1 MEWLGIIAVVLVVYF
16 FLQSGKKGKTSG
28 SNAGRSSGSTP
39 PASPKGS
46 ARNRVL
52 DDNIDWLRAR
62 WADADRARA
71 ADALANFPKWYFDPV
86 TERQL
91 ERMQKD
97 GISVSGSGLT
107 KGRASDLIGLLEPV
121 EEQHEAILKF
131 FKVPLRRMNK
141 SRAIYE
147 VSKLFADAKNAE
159 AWKLRPAD
167 PLQKEFLK
175 FFDINVAKNL
185 TCVDAE
191 QIVTKHR
198 VKLLTERSPKLDEWN
213 SFESIVT
220 DLSDKE
226 TRDDYELNINKP
238 SLSVLRAAID
248 ALRKEGN
255 SMDDLAAD
263 LETVAQKLVELKPD
277 LKKWQ

>member
-1 MEWLGIIAVVLVVYF
+1 MELLWVIVLVVVVL
-16 FLQSGKKGKTSG
+16 FLVGSGKKGKTSG
-28 SNAGRSSGSTP
+28 GNAGRGSGSM
-39 PASPKGS
+39 PASPKES
-46 ARNRVL
+46 PRAKIL

-71 ADALANFPKWYFDPV
+71 AGTLANFPEWYFDPA

-107 KGRASDLIGLLEPV
+107 KGKASDLIGLLEPV

-131 FKVPLRRMNK
+131 FKVPLRGMNQ

-159 AWKLRPAD
+159 AWKLRPAE
-167 PLQKEFLK
+167 PLQKEFLR
-175 FFDINVAKNL
+175 FFDMKVPKEL
-185 TCVDAE
+185 KCVDAE
-191 QIVTKHR
+191 RLINEHR
-198 VKLLTERSPKLDEWN
+198 VKLLKEDSPKLDEWN

-226 TRDDYELNINKP
+226 AREDYDLNINKP

-255 SMDDLAAD
+255 SMDDLAGD
-263 LETVAQKLVELKPD
+263 LDIVAQKLVELKPE
-277 LKKWQ
+277 LKKQE